1 MEEKI
6 AIHEMSI
13 SNLIYW
19 LYAFFSLLFTGL
31 VSV

>member
-19 LYAFFSLLFTGL
+19 LYAFSVFSSQ
-31 VSV
+31 V